1 MTGGTTDGHVDQ
13 LVKARW
19 LAIGLSQ
26 ADLAEVLG
34 GTLQLTSEDGNGS
47 NCIDADRL
55 MQVADALQI
64 PIDFFY
70 GQTIGTERE
79 APDLSSA
86 QRINSLQ
93 SVLALRLLRAFQDMT
108 DLRTKEVLILLAEQI
123 VKCQGSRRRRRLE
136 PRFDNRNGA
145 PDS

>member
-1 MTGGTTDGHVDQ
+1 MTGGAPDAHLDQ
-13 LVKARW
+13 FVKARW

-26 ADLAEVLG
+26 ADLAEAFR
-34 GTLQLTSEDGNGS
+34 GTLQLTTEDGES
-47 NCIDADRL
+47 PYIDADRL

-70 GQTIGTERE
+70 GQTIGTDRE
-79 APDLSSA
+79 AADLSSA

-123 VKCQGSRRRRRLE
+123 VKCQAGRRG
-136 PRFDNRNGA
+136 DGG
-145 PDS
+145 

>member
-1 MTGGTTDGHVDQ
+1 MTGGATDAHVDQ
-13 LVKARW
+13 FVKARW
-19 LAIGLSQ
+19 LEIGLSQ
-26 ADLAEVLG
+26 ADLAAVLG

-47 NCIDADRL
+47 NYLDADRL

-123 VKCQGSRRRRRLE
+123 VKCQASRRG
-136 PRFDNRNGA
+136 DGG
-145 PDS
+145 

>member
-1 MTGGTTDGHVDQ
+1 MTGGTTDSHVDQ
-13 LVKARW
+13 FVKARW

-47 NCIDADRL
+47 NYVDADRL

-123 VKCQGSRRRRRLE
+123 VKCQANRRG
-136 PRFDNRNGA
+136 DGG
-145 PDS
+145 

>member
-1 MTGGTTDGHVDQ
+1 MTGGTTDSHVDQ
-13 LVKARW
+13 FVKARW

-47 NCIDADRL
+47 NYVDADRL

-123 VKCQGSRRRRRLE
+123 VKCQANRRR
-136 PRFDNRNGA
+136 DGG
-145 PDS
+145 

>member
-1 MTGGTTDGHVDQ
+1 MTGGATDGHVDQ
-13 LVKARW
+13 VVKARW

-34 GTLQLTSEDGNGS
+34 GTLQLTSEDGNGPTYV
-47 NCIDADRL
+47 DTDRL
-55 MQVADALQI
+55 MHVADALQI

-123 VKCQGSRRRRRLE
+123 VKCQASRGG
-136 PRFDNRNGA
+136 DGG
-145 PDS
+145 

>member
-1 MTGGTTDGHVDQ
+1 MTGGATDSHVDQ
-13 LVKARW
+13 FVKARW

-47 NCIDADRL
+47 NYVDADRL

-123 VKCQGSRRRRRLE
+123 VKCQANRRR
-136 PRFDNRNGA
+136 DGG
-145 PDS
+145 

>member
-1 MTGGTTDGHVDQ
+1 MTGGATDGHVDQ
-13 LVKARW
+13 FVKARW

-26 ADLAEVLG
+26 ADLAEVFG
-34 GTLQLTSEDGNGS
+34 GTLQPTRDDGNGT
-47 NCIDADRL
+47 NCVDADRL
-55 MQVADALQI
+55 MQIAEALQI

-70 GQTIGTERE
+70 DQTIGTERE
-79 APDLSSA
+79 APDVSSA

-123 VKCQGSRRRRRLE
+123 VKCQAS
-136 PRFDNRNGA
+136 PRGG
-145 PDS
+145 

>member
-1 MTGGTTDGHVDQ
+1 MSDATDAVIDQ
-13 LVKARW
+13 IVKARW

-47 NCIDADRL
+47 NCVDADRL
-55 MQVADALQI
+55 MQVADALLI
-64 PIDFFY
+64 PVDLFY
-70 GQTIGTERE
+70 SQTTGAET
-79 APDLSSA
+79 SA

-123 VKCQGSRRRRRLE
+123 VKCQGSRGG
-136 PRFDNRNGA
+136 DGG
-145 PDS
+145 

>member
-1 MTGGTTDGHVDQ
+1 MTGGATDGHVDQ
-13 LVKARW
+13 FVKARW

-34 GTLQLTSEDGNGS
+34 GTFQQTPEDGNGS
-47 NCIDADRL
+47 NGIDADRL
-55 MQVADALQI
+55 MQVAEALQV
-64 PIDFFY
+64 PVDLLY
-70 GQTIGTERE
+70 SQAIGTERD
-79 APDLSSA
+79 AQDLSSA

-123 VKCQGSRRRRRLE
+123 VKCQGSRGG
-136 PRFDNRNGA
+136 DGG
-145 PDS
+145 

>member
-1 MTGGTTDGHVDQ
+1 MTNGPTDGHIDQ

-26 ADLAEVLG
+26 ADLAEVFG
-34 GTLQLTSEDGNGS
+34 GTLQPTPEDGNGT
-47 NCIDADRL
+47 NCVDADRL
-55 MQVADALQI
+55 MQIAEALQI

-70 GQTIGTERE
+70 SQTIGTGPE
-79 APDLSSA
+79 APDPWSA

-123 VKCQGSRRRRRLE
+123 VKCQANRRG
-136 PRFDNRNGA
+136 DGG
-145 PDS
+145 

>member
-34 GTLQLTSEDGNGS
+34 STLQLTSEDGNGS

-70 GQTIGTERE
+70 GQTIGTERQT
-79 APDLSSA
+79 PDLSSA

-123 VKCQGSRRRRRLE
+123 VKCQANRR
-136 PRFDNRNGA
+136 
-145 PDS
+145 

>member
-1 MTGGTTDGHVDQ
+1 MTNGPTDGHIDQ

-47 NCIDADRL
+47 NYLDADRL

-79 APDLSSA
+79 TPDLSSA

-123 VKCQGSRRRRRLE
+123 VKCQASRRG
-136 PRFDNRNGA
+136 DGG
-145 PDS
+145 